1 MNNFK
6 NYYKKKII
14 FITGS
19 NGILG
24 KKIVNYFKNTG
35 AKLILTDKFYKKLNN
50 KKINY
55 YPCNFSNKI
64 ELNNLCKI
72 IKKKYSRIDII
83 INNAAYVGDTK
94 LKGWATNFNNQSYD
108 IFNDC
113 VKVNLTS
120 VFYIIKSLK
129 SLLNKS
135 SSASIVNI
143 SSIYSFLAP
152 DYELYK
158 KTNIF
163 NPAAYGSSKAGLVY
177 LTKWLSTT
185 LSPKIRCNS
194 ISLGG
199 VERNQKK
206 IFIKKYK
213 KKVPLNRMATA
224 NDLINSII
232 FLSSDMSNYITGQN
246 LVVDGG
252 ISIK

>member
-1 MNNFK
+1 MKQISYYFK
-6 NYYKKKII
+6 NKTIL
-14 FITGS
+14 ITGS

-24 KKIVNYFKNTG
+24 KEITNYFKNAG
-35 AKLILTDKFYKKLNN
+35 AKLILIDKIDFHQKN
-50 KKINY
+50 KNIYFLK
-55 YPCNFSNKI
+55 CDFSKKI
-64 ELNNLCKI
+64 ELIKLIKN
-72 IKKKYSRIDII
+72 IKKKFKKIDIV

-94 LKGWATNFNNQSYD
+94 IKGWATNFENQSYD
-108 IFNDC
+108 IFNEC
-113 VKVNLTS
+113 IKVNLSS
-120 VFYIIKSLK
+120 VFFIVKSLTPLLKK
-129 SLLNKS
+129 SIS
-135 SSASIVNI
+135 PSVVNI

-152 DYELYK
+152 DYNLYK
-158 KTNIF
+158 NTKIF

-199 VERNQKK
+199 VKRNQEKK
-206 IFIKKYK
+206 FILKYK
-213 KKVPLNRMATA
+213 NKVPLNRMATA

-246 LVVDGG
+246 LIVDGG